1 METKYT
7 YVYASA
13 INTSDLPEP
22 LAAGVPQIIYSLA
35 SYVHLHW
42 SMAFS
47 TRHRLHVLLLV
58 LAVVAL
64 ALHSGQSGA
73 HAVRVPAALQEDETT
88 TTTAAPL
95 GVEHAA
101 GDGHGV
107 PSTEIFNV
115 GDAAPSP
122 SPSPSPGDGGHA
134 IFGDGAE
141 RASLRGGGGHGG
153 GGHSSG
159 GHSSGGGDGRAA
171 GGGGYVGGAGAGVPH
186 RRSGSGSTKPAIIP
200 AFVSLLGGIATV
212 V

>member
-1 METKYT
+1 
-7 YVYASA
+7 
-13 INTSDLPEP
+13 
-22 LAAGVPQIIYSLA
+22 
-35 SYVHLHW
+35 
-42 SMAFS
+42 MAFS